1 MNIKTNR
8 KRIHTFSAIGLT
20 DIVMLLLIFFLLSST
35 FILQPG
41 IKVDLPE
48 AQVTETVD
56 QETLTVTILVS
67 GGVYLNDQPVSLAE
81 LPARLLQELTQGADK
96 DIILRADE
104 EIPFRRAVEVM
115 DIAKQVGAARF
126 LIATRTGEE
135 GVKFIDFSPYDEI
148 KPVLKQFAGI
158 EI

>member
-135 GVKFIDFSPYDEI
+135 GGRP
-148 KPVLKQFAGI
+148 
-158 EI
+158 